1 MRWPDGIT
9 DNGHEF
15 EQTPGDG
22 EQPGSLVCCSP
33 PGCKEL
39 DMTQQLNN
47 RNNNPF
53 LLKGSP
59 GGLEGKGYAC
69 HAGDLGS
76 ISGLGRSLEK

>member
-1 MRWPDGIT
+1 MSWLDGIT

-59 GGLEGKGYAC
+59 GGSEVRNPPAMQGMQV
-69 HAGDLGS
+69 
-76 ISGLGRSLEK
+76 RSLGWKDHLE